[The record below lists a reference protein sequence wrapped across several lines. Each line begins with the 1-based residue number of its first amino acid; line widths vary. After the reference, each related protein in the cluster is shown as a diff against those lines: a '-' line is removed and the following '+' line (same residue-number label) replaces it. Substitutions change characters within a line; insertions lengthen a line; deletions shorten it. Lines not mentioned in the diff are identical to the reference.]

1 MTGSAIIMMIIA
13 MLVLWG
19 GLVLAVVNLSK
30 SDAGQ
35 VEELH
40 RDL

>member
-35 VEELH
+35 AKELH